1 MADADRGRGS
11 AGVTAVGGTRAERD
25 APTGSG
31 ATHPGGEVAVEGLR
45 AEPEPE
51 WADAIRRGRR
61 SRAERLRE
69 VFATFDG
76 EDAPAPR
83 ARRTGAEEPRRP

>member
-1 MADADRGRGS
+1 MTVGRERDEQDPPAQDDVATGRDPGNDA
-11 AGVTAVGGTRAERD
+11 AVGA
-25 APTGSG
+25 
-31 ATHPGGEVAVEGLR
+31 LR

-69 VFATFDG
+69 VFSAFDD
-76 EDAPAPR
+76 EDAVPR
-83 ARRTGAEEPRRP
+83 GEPEEPGSP

>member
-1 MADADRGRGS
+1 M
-11 AGVTAVGGTRAERD
+11 TAVGGTRAERD
-25 APTGSG
+25 AATGSG
-31 ATHPGGEVAVEGLR
+31 GTDLGDEVAVEGLR

-69 VFATFDG
+69 VFATFDD
-76 EDAPAPR
+76 EDVSAPR
-83 ARRTGAEEPRRP
+83 ARRSDAEEPGRP

>member
-1 MADADRGRGS
+1 MTAGDRERG
-11 AGVTAVGGTRAERD
+11 EWD
-25 APTGSG
+25 APTAFG
-31 ATHPGGEVAVEGLR
+31 APDAGGEVAVEALR

-69 VFATFDG
+69 VFATFDDQ
-76 EDAPAPR
+76 DASAPR
-83 ARRTGAEEPRRP
+83 ARRTGAEEPGRP